1 MMQDISDDELRQIE
15 RSSKQSIN
23 DSNVSDNQLI
33 ELVKKIKN
41 GDTSNS
47 TTQLVQPKIVE
58 PEEVPRNFYNQ
69 LTQTD
74 QNTNYWKISG
84 LPSKGKFY
92 PTGTE
97 IQGRP
102 LKVLEIK
109 KISSMNDQ
117 NGDFILNDI
126 IRKVIIGIDFN
137 EIYVADKLF
146 LIFWERAN
154 TYRESGYVVPFTCN
168 KCGKQSN
175 YHFEIDKLEIQEI
188 GDDFDPTKEIKIGS
202 DVITYDYLKIKDEL
216 YIERF
221 RELNSKSVGEIDA
234 ELLAMAQM
242 VKTVNGKEVSLMQK
256 YYWII
261 NMNPGDYAYLKT
273 YMEKNGMG
281 IKPYVNVSC
290 QECGGTAPV
299 AVSFREDFFIP
310 EYKFE

>member
-1 MMQDISDDELRQIE
+1 MKDINDDELREIE
-15 RSSKQSIN
+15 RGSVKQSQSNN
-23 DSNVSDNQLI
+23 DVADEQLI
-33 ELVKKIKN
+33 AMVQNIKKGNPQAPNI
-41 GDTSNS
+41 
-47 TTQLVQPKIVE
+47 QAPKIVE
-58 PEEVPRNFYNQ
+58 PT
-69 LTQTD
+69 TQTH
-74 QNTNYWKISG
+74 QFQQPSYQANANYWKIDG

-92 PTGTE
+92 SNGAE

-109 KISSMNDQ
+109 KISSMGSD

-126 IRKVIIGIDFN
+126 IKKTIVGIDFN
-137 EIYVADKLF
+137 EIYVADKLYM
-146 LIFWERAN
+146 IFWERAN

-168 KCGKQSN
+168 KCEKQSN
-175 YHFEIDKLEIQEI
+175 YHFEIDKLEVQEI
-188 GDDFDPTKEIKIGS
+188 GDEFEPTKEIKIGS

-216 YIERF
+216 YIDRF
-221 RELNSKSVGEIDA
+221 RELNSKAVGEIDA

-242 VKTVNGKEVSLMQK
+242 VKTKNGKEDTLMQK
-256 YYWII
+256 YHWII
-261 NMNPGDYAYLKT
+261 NMNPGDYSYLKS

-299 AVSFREDFFIP
+299 AVSFREDFFVP